1 MALTSLPRELLSEIA
16 SHLSNSDIGEW
27 RLACKRFS
35 LVALHIDRVFI
46 SANPKD
52 IEVFRAIADHET
64 QRCTVKEIVWDEGRF
79 EEDPRSTWCRHCWA
93 RHRQSPDTP
102 PNDYARACERNLA
115 EMMRR
120 RCNWDADLPHHLAK
134 EERKENAMKAR
145 RSWSRYREHLAQQ
158 RRALADDL
166 DIKAFKHGLERFT
179 ALRRI
184 TLTPAA
190 HGFAFM
196 PLYRTPTIRRLIAK
210 TKDNKYMNYKL
221 PRGWPTA
228 GDDALLLEARNW
240 NTEADKAPWRGF
252 TNTIRLLAE
261 NQGPAVTELVLDV
274 RQLLTGLTCRFFDR
288 PCPEFDHLVA
298 VLRRPGFR
306 RLDLALMVGG
316 QQYDGWKSLRN
327 GRLRL
332 ALEQASSNLEHI
344 HLGTDVRKNPDW
356 RGSLAGGGHPDHFT
370 PLRSL
375 LPLRRWP
382 KLRHFGLSRFLV
394 RQDDLL
400 SLLAELPG
408 TVRTIELSFLYFLD
422 GGGSYRDLLEEMK
435 STLGWQSRDVAERPK
450 VVIKLEMQTHGFT
463 LYGRALWLDKELDLF
478 FYDGGKNPFRHDDE
492 HWSPNIV
499 LEGEGGGTERDE
511 FDPAHER
518 PHADHYELVRLGIH
532 RRRCSWQY

>member
-64 QRCTVKEIVWDEGRF
+64 QRCMVKEIVWDEGRF
-79 EEDPRSTWCRHCWA
+79 EEDPRSTWCCHDWA

-102 PNDYARACERNLA
+102 PKGYARACKRNLD
-115 EMMRR
+115 EIHRR
-120 RCNWDADLPHHLAK
+120 RCEYDADLPHHLDKQARMEK
-134 EERKENAMKAR
+134 AMAVQE
-145 RSWSRYREHLAQQ
+145 SWRHYRGYLAQQ
-158 RRALADDL
+158 NVVLADDL
-166 DIKAFKHGLERFT
+166 DIKAFEYGLERFT
-179 ALRRI
+179 TLRRI

-190 HGFAFM
+190 HGFTFM
-196 PLYRTPTIRRLIAK
+196 PLYRTPTIRTLAAK

-221 PRGWPTA
+221 PRGWPTSV
-228 GDDALLLEARNW
+228 DDAPLEARNW
-240 NTEADKAPWRGF
+240 NTEADKEPWRGF
-252 TNTIRLLAE
+252 INATRLLAE
-261 NQGPAVTELVLDV
+261 NQGPSVTELVLDV
-274 RQLLTGLTCRFFDR
+274 RQLLTGLTCRFFDN

-316 QQYDGWKSLRN
+316 QEYDGWKSLRN

-332 ALEQASSNLEHI
+332 ALEEVSSNLEHI
-344 HLGTDVRKNPDW
+344 HFGTDVRNDPDW
-356 RGSLAGGGHPDHFT
+356 RGQNLSGGHPEHFI
-370 PLRSL
+370 PLGNL

-382 KLRHFGLSRFLV
+382 RLRHFGLSKLLV

-400 SLLAELPG
+400 SLLAKIPK

-422 GGGSYRDLLEEMK
+422 GGGSYRGLLEDMR
-435 STLGWQSRDVAERPK
+435 STLGWHTLDVAERPK
-450 VVIKLEMQTHGFT
+450 VVIKLDMHREGFN
-463 LYGRALWLDKELDLF
+463 LYGRALWLDKELDHFL
-478 FYDGGKNPFRHDDE
+478 YGGGKNPF
-492 HWSPNIV
+492 
-499 LEGEGGGTERDE
+499 
-511 FDPAHER
+511 
-518 PHADHYELVRLGIH
+518 
-532 RRRCSWQY
+532 